1 MTSTTNS
8 PTLQRLPR
16 KAILW
21 LLAAMLIAGAAFA
34 LRGLTA
40 AFQPGATAPRA
51 VVIEPGALDAIVQAQ
66 ARLQRTPNDPDAFAQ
81 LGIAWLQRVRITGDV
96 SLYAYAQ
103 GAIERALALDAQ
115 HSDALAARGT
125 LALAQHDF
133 TGALAWAVRL
143 ITVNPYR
150 AAAYGI
156 RTDALV
162 ELGRYDAAVT
172 ALQRMIDL
180 RPDAE
185 SYSRVSYLRELH
197 GDINGAL
204 AAMQMA
210 VSSAVPGTEPWLWA
224 LTHVGH
230 LQRAQQRLAEAETAY
245 RQVLAQ
251 RPDYAPAI
259 AGLAQVKAAHGH
271 ITEATDLL
279 APVAARLP
287 LPEYLILLGELY
299 EVQGDDANAQAQYD
313 LVRVT
318 QQINAA
324 SGMVVDLELATFEAV
339 HGEDTAAALTL
350 AQAAYTARPTIYA
363 ADTLAW
369 ALYRNGRY
377 AEAQRYSE
385 EARRLGTRDAI
396 LYLHAAEIAN
406 ALGDDAAAQ
415 AMLKEALAINPYPS
429 PLASTQLATFNRRLQ
444 DASLDHAPGATR

>member
-1 MTSTTNS
+1 MATTPNS
-8 PTLQRLPR
+8 PALQRLPR
-16 KAILW
+16 KALLW
-21 LLAAMLIAGAAFA
+21 LLAATLITGAALA
-34 LRGLTA
+34 LRSLTA
-40 AFQPGATAPRA
+40 ALQPDATAPRA
-51 VVIEPGALDAIVQAQ
+51 VAIEPGALDAIAHAQ
-66 ARLQRTPNDPDAFAQ
+66 ARLQRTPNDPDALAQ

-103 GAIERALALDAQ
+103 SAIDRALALDAQ

-125 LALAQHDF
+125 LALARHDF
-133 TGALAWAVRL
+133 TGALAWADRL
-143 ITVNPYR
+143 IAVNPYR

-162 ELGRYDAAVT
+162 ELGRYAAAVT
-172 ALQRMIDL
+172 ALQRMVDL

-197 GDINGAL
+197 GDSNGAL

-210 VSSAVPGTEPWLWA
+210 VSSAVPGTESWLWT

-230 LQRAQQRLAEAETAY
+230 LQRTQHRLAEAEAAY

-259 AGLAQVKAAHGH
+259 AGLAQVTVAHGDTSGA
-271 ITEATDLL
+271 IDLL
-279 APVAARLP
+279 APVATRLP

-299 EVQGDDANAQAQYD
+299 AMQGDRAAAQAQYD
-313 LVRVT
+313 LVRVM
-318 QQINAA
+318 QRLNAA
-324 SGMVVDLELATFEAV
+324 SGMAVDLELATFETV
-339 HGEDTAAALTL
+339 HGEDAATALTL
-350 AQAAYTARPTIYA
+350 AQAAYSARPTIYA

-385 EARRLGTRDAI
+385 EARRLGTRDAV

-406 ALGDDAAAQ
+406 ALGDNAAAQ
-415 AMLKEALAINPYPS
+415 AMLEQALAINPSPS
-429 PLASTQLATFNRRLQ
+429 PRPHMAETYTSERR
-444 DASLDHAPGATR
+444 